1 MAFVRAIGAEFQKV
15 FTTRMWWLIAIL
27 LAAYVALMA
36 GGLGA
41 FFGWASANPDA
52 AASAGGNTSLPP
64 GLDLAPLIY
73 SFASS
78 IGYVFPVLLGA
89 LAVTGEF
96 RHKTLT
102 PTFLAEPHRTSVL
115 SAKFL
120 SQLVVGAGLGVI
132 AFAVSVGAGAAAL
145 AGFGLDTGLDSSD
158 IWALVGRGIL
168 AMALWG
174 AIGVGLG
181 TLVTNQ
187 VAAIVIVIAFTQF
200 VEPILRVAS
209 SLSDITANIGK
220 FLPGAAS
227 DALVG
232 ASFYNIAATGGAVTL
247 EWWQG
252 GLVLLGIAVVA
263 TVIGGATTW
272 RRDVS

>member
-1 MAFVRAIGAEFQKV
+1 MSFLRAIGAEFQKV
-15 FTTRMWWLIAIL
+15 FTTRMWWLLAIL

-41 FFGWASANPDA
+41 FFGWATANPDA
-52 AASAGGNTSLPP
+52 AASVGNNTALPP
-64 GLDLAPLIY
+64 GLDLAPLLY

-115 SAKFL
+115 SAKFISEL
-120 SQLVVGAGLGVI
+120 ILGAGLGVV

-158 IWALVGRGIL
+158 TWALVGRGIL

-200 VEPILRVAS
+200 VEPILRVAA

-232 ASFYNIAATGGAVTL
+232 ASFYNIAAAGGAVTL

-252 GLVLLGIAVVA
+252 GLVLLGIAAVA

>member
-1 MAFVRAIGAEFQKV
+1 MNLVRAIGSEFQKV
-15 FTTRMWWLIAIL
+15 FTTRMWWLLAIL
-27 LAAYVALMA
+27 LAAYVAFMS

-41 FFGWASANPDA
+41 FLGWASENPDA
-52 AASAGGNTSLPP
+52 AASAGGSTTVPP
-64 GLDLAPLIY
+64 GTELAPLIY

-78 IGYVFPVLLGA
+78 VGYVFPVLLGA

-102 PTFLAEPHRTSVL
+102 PTFLAEPHRTVVL
-115 SAKFL
+115 SAKFI
-120 SQLVVGAGLGVI
+120 SQLVIGAGLGVV

-145 AGFGLDTGLDSSD
+145 AAFGLDTGLDSSD
-158 IWALVGRGIL
+158 TWALVGRGVL

-181 TLVTNQ
+181 VLVVNQ

-200 VEPILRVAS
+200 LEPILRVVA
-209 SLSDITANIGK
+209 SLSDVTASIGR

-232 ASFYNIAATGGAVTL
+232 ASFYNIASLGSTDTL

>member
-1 MAFVRAIGAEFQKV
+1 MNLVRAIGSEFQKV
-15 FTTRMWWLIAIL
+15 FTTRMWWLLAIL
-27 LAAYVALMA
+27 LAAYVAFMA
-36 GGLGA
+36 GGLGT
-41 FFGWASANPDA
+41 FLGWATENPEA
-52 AASAGGNTSLPP
+52 AASAGGNTTVPP
-64 GLDLAPLIY
+64 GTELAPLIY

-78 IGYVFPVLLGA
+78 VGYVFPVLLGA

-102 PTFLAEPHRTSVL
+102 PTFLAEPHRTVVL
-115 SAKFL
+115 SAKFI

-158 IWALVGRGIL
+158 TWALIGRGVL

-181 TLVTNQ
+181 VLVVNQ

-200 VEPILRVAS
+200 VEPILRVVA
-209 SLSDITANIGK
+209 SLSDVTASIGR

-232 ASFYNIAATGGAVTL
+232 ASFYNIASLGSTDTL

>member
-1 MAFVRAIGAEFQKV
+1 MNLARGIGSEFQKV

-27 LAAYVALMA
+27 LGVYVALMA
-36 GGLGA
+36 GGFGA
-41 FFGWASANPDA
+41 FLGWATENPDA
-52 AASAGGNTSLPP
+52 AASAGGTTALPP
-64 GLDLAPLIY
+64 GMNLAPLLY
-73 SFASS
+73 SFATS

-102 PTFLAEPHRTSVL
+102 PTFLAEPHRTVVL
-115 SAKFL
+115 SAKFV
-120 SQLVVGAGLGVI
+120 SQLAVGAGLGVF
-132 AFAVSVGAGAAAL
+132 AFAVSVGSGAAAL
-145 AGFGLDTGLDSSD
+145 AGWGLDTGLDSSD
-158 IWALVGRGIL
+158 TWALIGRGVL

-181 TLVTNQ
+181 VLVTNQ

-200 VEPILRVAS
+200 VEPILRLVA
-209 SLSDITANIGK
+209 SLSDMTASIGR

-232 ASFYNIAATGGAVTL
+232 ASFYNIAAMGSSETL

-252 GLVLLGIAVVA
+252 GLVLFGIAVAA
-263 TVIGGATTW
+263 TAIGGATTW
-272 RRDVS
+272 RRDVA